1 MSKINVEVDDIT
13 IQFPKTK
20 PFFGTIENSISSF
33 FKMEATESDDFIA
46 LDGVSLQL
54 FEGEIVGIIGKN
66 GSGKSTLLRT
76 ISGIYTPDKG
86 TVRTKGQISLLARL
100 GIGFNVHLTGRENIY
115 LYGSILGHSRKIMDS
130 LIDEII
136 SFSGLELS
144 IDKPLRTYSSGMKTR
159 LSFSVA
165 SAVKSEILLID
176 EVLGVGDL
184 DFKEK
189 SKIRM
194 QEMVDEAATVVIVSH
209 SLPTLEQ
216 MCSRL
221 ILIEDGKIKAI
232 GKPKEIIEIYKTT
245 SKLKTK
251 EKSLS
256 KLITKEKPKL
266 PLGKRI
272 FHNLN
277 LFLLLLLRV
286 FGLSEWASS
295 ATPVNKIKEND
306 KEKIITENWGIE
318 LEKVKDTGYL
328 INTQTKRIV
337 DVEQNKESKK
347 LTLVMLTCVWKRP
360 KLTKIIL
367 SYYSKLK
374 EEVKNIVNLEFV
386 AVGSEGNKSRKICED
401 AGFHYFEHE
410 NQPISGKWQHGLE
423 MTKKYNPDAVIIMG
437 SDDIITKEI
446 INFYIE
452 KINLGYLLVGIK
464 DFYIY
469 ESTLKK
475 LAHWRGYGKLN
486 DAHRM
491 DETIGLGRC
500 LARPLL
506 DQIKFDVWGGL
517 ELERNLDGAMTNR
530 LKKFGIFPISEDN
543 CPIIKNN
550 GNLLRI
556 GHVGYKLD
564 EIDGFAIDIKSK
576 TNVTNFDRYLD
587 RDPESV
593 TFMDGGVLE
602 EHIYEDTIE
611 EIMALDGKE

>member
-1 MSKINVEVDDIT
+1 
-13 IQFPKTK
+13 
-20 PFFGTIENSISSF
+20 
-33 FKMEATESDDFIA
+33 
-46 LDGVSLQL
+46 
-54 FEGEIVGIIGKN
+54 
-66 GSGKSTLLRT
+66 
-76 ISGIYTPDKG
+76 
-86 TVRTKGQISLLARL
+86 
-100 GIGFNVHLTGRENIY
+100 
-115 LYGSILGHSRKIMDS
+115 
-130 LIDEII
+130 
-136 SFSGLELS
+136 
-144 IDKPLRTYSSGMKTR
+144 
-159 LSFSVA
+159 
-165 SAVKSEILLID
+165 
-176 EVLGVGDL
+176 
-184 DFKEK
+184 
-189 SKIRM
+189 
-194 QEMVDEAATVVIVSH
+194 EAATVVIVSH
-209 SLPTLEQ
+209 SLPILEQ

-232 GKPKEIIEIYKTT
+232 GEPKEIIDIYKTT
-245 SKLKTK
+245 SKLQTK
-251 EKSLS
+251 EKNLS

-266 PLGKRI
+266 SLGKRI

-277 LFLLLLLRV
+277 LFLLLLLRI

-295 ATPVNKIKEND
+295 ATSANKIKENE

-318 LEKVKDTGYL
+318 LEKVKDTEYL

-337 DVEQNKESKK
+337 DIEQNKESKK

-360 KLTKIIL
+360 RLTKIVMN
-367 SYYSKLK
+367 YYSKLK
-374 EEVKNIVNLEFV
+374 EEIKDTVNLEFV
-386 AVGSEGNKSRKICED
+386 AVGSEGKKSRSICED
-401 AGFHYFEHE
+401 AGFHYYEYE
-410 NQPISGKWQHGLE
+410 NQPMSEKWQHGLE

-446 INFYIE
+446 IDFYIG
-452 KINLGYLLVGIK
+452 KINLGYLLIGIK

-506 DQIKFDVWGGL
+506 DKIKFDVWGGL
-517 ELERNLDGAMTNR
+517 KLKRNLDGAMTNR
-530 LKKFGIFPISEDN
+530 LKEFGIFPISEDN
-543 CPIIKNN
+543 CPIINDN
-550 GNLLRI
+550 GKLLRI
-556 GHVGYKLD
+556 GHVGYKLN
-564 EIDGFAIDIKSK
+564 EMNGFAIDIKSK

-611 EIMALDGKE
+611 EIMALDGQE

>member
-1 MSKINVEVDDIT
+1 M
-13 IQFPKTK
+13 
-20 PFFGTIENSISSF
+20 
-33 FKMEATESDDFIA
+33 
-46 LDGVSLQL
+46 DG
-54 FEGEIVGIIGKN
+54 
-66 GSGKSTLLRT
+66 
-76 ISGIYTPDKG
+76 
-86 TVRTKGQISLLARL
+86 
-100 GIGFNVHLTGRENIY
+100 
-115 LYGSILGHSRKIMDS
+115 

-176 EVLGVGDL
+176 EVLSVGDY

-209 SLPTLEQ
+209 SLPILEQ

-232 GKPKEIIEIYKTT
+232 GEPKEIIDIYKNTP
-245 SKLKTK
+245 KLK
-251 EKSLS
+251 S
-256 KLITKEKPKL
+256 KKNKLDSIITKERPKITL
-266 PLGKRI
+266 RKNI
-272 FHNLN
+272 MKKFT
-277 LFLLLLLRV
+277 LFSLLLLRI
-286 FGLSEWASS
+286 FGLSEWAASS
-295 ATPVNKIKEND
+295 VPTKKIDDNE
-306 KEKIITENWGIE
+306 KEKIFSKNWGTK
-318 LEKVKDTGYL
+318 LESVKNTEYF
-328 INTQTKRIV
+328 INSQTKEVAEINLNR
-337 DVEQNKESKK
+337 ESKK
-347 LTLVMLTCVWKRP
+347 LNLVMLTCVWKRP

-374 EEVKNIVNLEFV
+374 KEIKSTVNLELV
-386 AVGSEGNKSRKICED
+386 AVGSEGNKSKEICEG

-410 NQPISGKWQHGLE
+410 NQPMSNKWQYGLK
-423 MTKKYNPDAVIIMG
+423 MTKKYDPDAVIIMG

-446 INFYIE
+446 INFYVE
-452 KINLGYLLVGIK
+452 KINSGHLLVGMK

-469 ESTLKK
+469 ESYLKK

-506 DQIKFDVWGGL
+506 DKIKFDVWGGL
-517 ELERNLDGAMTNR
+517 ELRRNLDGAMTNR
-530 LKKFGIFPISEDN
+530 LKEVGIFPVSEKN
-543 CPIIKNN
+543 CPVVGYDGKI
-550 GNLLRI
+550 LRV
-556 GHVGYKLD
+556 GHVGYKLN
-564 EIDGFAIDIKSK
+564 EMNGFAIDIKSK
-576 TNVTNFDRYLD
+576 TNVTSFDRYLN

-593 TFMDGGVLE
+593 TFKEGGILE
-602 EHIYEDTIE
+602 EYIYKDTIE
-611 EIMALDGKE
+611 KIMTLDGQE

>member
-1 MSKINVEVDDIT
+1 MSKINVDVDNIT

-33 FKMEATESDDFIA
+33 LKMEATETDDFIA

-76 ISGIYTPDKG
+76 ISGIYNPDKG
-86 TVRTKGQISLLARL
+86 TVRSKGQISLLARL

-115 LYGSILGHSRKIMDS
+115 LYGSILGHSRKTMDS

-184 DFKEK
+184 DFREK
-189 SKIRM
+189 SEIRM
-194 QEMVDEAATVVIVSH
+194 QGMVDEAATVVIVSH

-221 ILIEDGKIKAI
+221 ILIENGKIKAI

-277 LFLLLLLRV
+277 LFLLLLLRI

-295 ATPVNKIKEND
+295 ATSANKIKDNE
-306 KEKIITENWGIE
+306 KEKVITENWGIK
-318 LEKVKDTGYL
+318 LEKVKNTEYL

-374 EEVKNIVNLEFV
+374 EEVKNTVNLEFV

-410 NQPISGKWQHGLE
+410 NQPMSGKWQHGLE

-469 ESTLKK
+469 ESTIKK

-506 DQIKFDVWGGL
+506 DKIKFDVWGGL
-517 ELERNLDGAMTNR
+517 ELKRNLDGAMTNR
-530 LKKFGIFPISEDN
+530 LKEFGIFPISEDN
-543 CPIIKNN
+543 CPIIENN

-564 EIDGFAIDIKSK
+564 EINGFAIDIKSE

-602 EHIYEDTIE
+602 EYIYEETIRD
-611 EIMALDGKE
+611 IMALDGQE

>member
-1 MSKINVEVDDIT
+1 MNKITVDVDNIT

-33 FKMEATESDDFIA
+33 LKLEATETDDFIA

-76 ISGIYTPDKG
+76 ISGIYNPDKG
-86 TVRTKGQISLLARL
+86 IVRTKGQISLLARL

-115 LYGSILGHSRKIMDS
+115 LYGSILGHTKKTMDG

-136 SFSGLELS
+136 SFSGLALS

-176 EVLGVGDL
+176 EVLGVGDY
-184 DFKEK
+184 DFREK

-194 QEMVDEAATVVIVSH
+194 QEMVDDAATVVIVSH
-209 SLPTLEQ
+209 SLPVLEQ

-232 GKPKEIIEIYKTT
+232 GEPKEIIDIYKTT
-245 SKLKTK
+245 SKLNTN
-251 EKSLS
+251 ETDLT
-256 KLITKEKPKL
+256 KLITKKKPKL
-266 PLGKRI
+266 SLIKKISRR
-272 FHNLN
+272 FN
-277 LFLLLLLRV
+277 LFTLLILRI
-286 FGLSEWASS
+286 FGLSEWAAS
-295 ATPVNKIKEND
+295 ATSINKIKIDEKEEIIAEYWGTKLENI
-306 KEKIITENWGIE
+306 KNTE
-318 LEKVKDTGYL
+318 YL
-328 INTQTKRIV
+328 IDTQTRKIV
-337 DVEQNKESKK
+337 NNNQNKKSKK
-347 LTLVMLTCVWKRP
+347 LNLVMLTCVWKRP
-360 KLTKIIL
+360 KLTKIIM

-374 EEVKNIVNLEFV
+374 EEVRDTVNLEFV
-386 AVGSEGNKSRKICED
+386 AVGSEGKKSRTICED
-401 AGFHYFEHE
+401 AGFHYYEYE
-410 NQPISGKWQHGLE
+410 NQPMSKKWQHGLE
-423 MTKKYNPDAVIIMG
+423 MTEKFNPDGVIIMG

-446 INFYIE
+446 INFYVE
-452 KINLGYLLVGIK
+452 KINLGYLLIGIK

-469 ESTLKK
+469 ESSIKK
-475 LAHWRGYGKLN
+475 LAHWRGYGELN

-506 DQIKFDVWGGL
+506 DKIKFDVWSGL
-517 ELERNLDGAMTNR
+517 ELKRNLDGAMTNR
-530 LKKFGIFPISEDN
+530 LKEFGIFPVSEDN
-543 CPIIKNN
+543 CSIIIHN
-550 GNLLRI
+550 GKILRI
-556 GHVGYKLD
+556 GHIGYKLN
-564 EIDGFAIDIKSK
+564 EMNGFAIDIKSK
-576 TNVTNFDRYLD
+576 TNVTNFERYLD

-593 TFMDGGVLE
+593 TFVEGEILKE
-602 EHIYEDTIE
+602 YIYEDTIE
-611 EIMALDGKE
+611 EIMALDGQE

>member
-1 MSKINVEVDDIT
+1 MSKINVDVDNIT

-33 FKMEATESDDFIA
+33 LKMEATETDDFIA
-46 LDGVSLQL
+46 LDSVSLQL
-54 FEGEIVGIIGKN
+54 FEGEIVGIIGRN

-76 ISGIYTPDKG
+76 ISGIYSPDKG

-115 LYGSILGHSRKIMDS
+115 LYGSILGHSKKTMDG

-176 EVLGVGDL
+176 EVLSVGDY

-209 SLPTLEQ
+209 SLPILEQ

-232 GKPKEIIEIYKTT
+232 GEPKEIIDIYKNTP
-245 SKLKTK
+245 KLK
-251 EKSLS
+251 S
-256 KLITKEKPKL
+256 KKNKLDSIITKERPKITL
-266 PLGKRI
+266 RKNI
-272 FHNLN
+272 MKKFT
-277 LFLLLLLRV
+277 LFSLLLLRI
-286 FGLSEWASS
+286 FGLSEWAASS
-295 ATPVNKIKEND
+295 VPTKKIDDNE
-306 KEKIITENWGIE
+306 KEKIFSKNWGTK
-318 LEKVKDTGYL
+318 LESVKNTEYF
-328 INTQTKRIV
+328 INSQTKEVAEINLNR
-337 DVEQNKESKK
+337 ESKK
-347 LTLVMLTCVWKRP
+347 LNLVMLTCVWKRP

-374 EEVKNIVNLEFV
+374 KEIKSTVNLELV
-386 AVGSEGNKSRKICED
+386 AVGSEGNKSKEICEG

-410 NQPISGKWQHGLE
+410 NQPMSNKWQYGLK
-423 MTKKYNPDAVIIMG
+423 MTKKYDPDAVIIMG

-452 KINLGYLLVGIK
+452 KINSGHLLVGIK

-469 ESTLKK
+469 ESDLKK

-506 DQIKFDVWGGL
+506 DKIEFDVWGGL
-517 ELERNLDGAMTNR
+517 ELRRNLDGAMTNR
-530 LKKFGIFPISEDN
+530 LKEFGIFPVSEKN
-543 CPIIKNN
+543 CPVVGYGGKI
-550 GNLLRI
+550 LRV
-556 GHVGYKLD
+556 GHVGYKLN
-564 EIDGFAIDIKSK
+564 EMNGFAIDIKSK
-576 TNVTNFDRYLD
+576 TNVTSFDRYLN

-593 TFMDGGVLE
+593 TFKEGGILE
-602 EHIYEDTIE
+602 EYIYKDTIE
-611 EIMALDGKE
+611 KIMTLDGQE

>member
-1 MSKINVEVDDIT
+1 MSKINVDVDNIT

-33 FKMEATESDDFIA
+33 LKMEATETDDFIA
-46 LDGVSLQL
+46 LDDVSLQL
-54 FEGEIVGIIGKN
+54 FEGEIVGIIGRN

-86 TVRTKGQISLLARL
+86 IVRTKGQISLLARL

-115 LYGSILGHSRKIMDS
+115 LYGSILGHSKKTMDG

-144 IDKPLRTYSSGMKTR
+144 IDEPLRTYSSGMKTR

-176 EVLGVGDL
+176 EVLGVGDY
-184 DFKEK
+184 DFREK
-189 SKIRM
+189 SKIKM
-194 QEMVDEAATVVIVSH
+194 QEMVDGAATVVIVSH
-209 SLPTLEQ
+209 SLPILEQ

-221 ILIEDGKIKAI
+221 ILIEDGRIKAI
-232 GKPKEIIEIYKTT
+232 GEPKEIIEIYKTT
-245 SKLKTK
+245 SKVNTK
-251 EKSLS
+251 KN
-256 KLITKEKPKL
+256 KLNSIITKEKPKL
-266 PLGKRI
+266 SLGKRI

-277 LFLLLLLRV
+277 LFLLLLLRI

-295 ATPVNKIKEND
+295 ATPANKIKKND
-306 KEKIITENWGIE
+306 KEKIFTENWGIE
-318 LEKVKDTGYL
+318 LEKIKDTEYL
-328 INTQTKRIV
+328 IDPQTKRIV
-337 DVEQNKESKK
+337 NIDQNKDAKK
-347 LTLVMLTCVWKRP
+347 LNLVMLTCIWKRP

-374 EEVKNIVNLEFV
+374 EEVKNTVNLEFV
-386 AVGSEGNKSRKICED
+386 AVGSEGNKSRKICEG

-410 NQPISGKWQHGLE
+410 NQPMSGKWQHGLE

-437 SDDIITKEI
+437 SDDIVTKEI
-446 INFYIE
+446 INFYVE

-506 DQIKFDVWGGL
+506 NKIKFDVWGGL
-517 ELERNLDGAMTNR
+517 ELKRNLDGAMTNR
-530 LKKFGIFPISEDN
+530 LKEFGIFPVSENN
-543 CPIIKNN
+543 CPIINYDGK
-550 GNLLRI
+550 LLRV
-556 GHVGYKLD
+556 GHVGYKLN
-564 EIDGFAIDIKSK
+564 EIDGFAIDIKTK
-576 TNVTNFDRYLD
+576 TNVTSFDRYLARNSD
-587 RDPESV
+587 S
-593 TFMDGGVLE
+593 
-602 EHIYEDTIE
+602 IE
-611 EIMALDGKE
+611 YLDGDFLASKLNENTIAEIIALGNEE